1 MTALLHPR
9 FDQPSVFICIALLL
23 DFSSWHGSWH
33 QHIPLIFS
41 SLPLLDR
48 CVPKNMFHIQRSIFS
63 SWKHCPDL
71 EVYPAAYPD
80 FACPSQPWVSSSR
93 KGAAVESC
101 NLHVA
106 LVARQEQSW
115 WLACCILGSAN
126 PVFICI
132 ALLLDLSS
140 WHGSWHQ
147 HIRLIFSCLFT
158 WQVWYQAYFQIQRSI
173 FSEHHRHLPHVE
185 SMHFCSNKH
194 TDGLATAVI
203 STSL

>member
-41 SLPLLDR
+41 SLPLLNR

-80 FACPSQPWVSSSR
+80 FACPSQP
-93 KGAAVESC
+93 
-101 NLHVA
+101 
-106 LVARQEQSW
+106 W

>member
-1 MTALLHPR
+1 VDRWANLLWQSKTDPAMWGLITLPKEKWPSNHQLASMHTAMYYCTLL
-9 FDQPSVFICIALLL
+9 IWLT
-23 DFSSWHGSWH
+23 
-33 QHIPLIFS
+33 
-41 SLPLLDR
+41 
-48 CVPKNMFHIQRSIFS
+48 
-63 SWKHCPDL
+63 
-71 EVYPAAYPD
+71 
-80 FACPSQPWVSSSR
+80 
-93 KGAAVESC
+93 
-101 NLHVA
+101 
-106 LVARQEQSW
+106 W
-115 WLACCILGSAN
+115 WLACCILGSTN